1 MRKNL
6 MLWAAVVLLAMPTLT
21 FSAELEPAARKS
33 TTARGRDPVAA
44 VRGEYLYDHF
54 DSKRYDWVP
63 GMRYS
68 IMDLS
73 LHTLRGAVTYR
84 FFAPR

>member
-1 MRKNL
+1 MGGRR
-6 MLWAAVVLLAMPTLT
+6 AAGNADAD
-21 FSAELEPAARKS
+21 FFRRARAGGEKS

-44 VRGEYLYDHF
+44 LRGEYLYDHF

>member
-1 MRKNL
+1 MLRKNL

-21 FSAELEPAARKS
+21 FRRARAGGEKS
-33 TTARGRDPVAA
+33 TARGRDPVAA